1 MKKLFTAAF
10 LAAISIPTLSL
21 AEIKMPRLFSDGA
34 VLQCGKPLKIWG
46 TAAPDSKVEVVF
58 GGRSAAAKADSS
70 GEWSVQ
76 LPAFEASKTPREM
89 TVSENG
95 KAAKKISDILV
106 GEVWVLGG
114 QSNMA
119 WPLKPTKDCLK
130 AIGRADYPTIRC
142 FRSSKQALPDIYAGK
157 KFGTFERSSL
167 CSLSLSRTQQ
177 KDSPEGSA
185 WERATPQSVPLWSA
199 IGFHFAEKLAADLDV
214 PVGLLFTPLGGSPM
228 IAWIPESAADGNAV
242 TKARAKS
249 FRKLL
254 RAWDNGGYEKAKA
267 EYDAKIAKLAAA
279 AKGKIDRSGG
289 YRDYVPP
296 SKDSPYAESAT
307 PFFNYNAKVAPLSG
321 YAVRGILWYQGESDA
336 YKATEEKFGGQ
347 LGLVIDVW
355 RKCFGDAK
363 LPFLQ
368 VQLSSYGRSACW
380 AEVRAAQLAASRNIE
395 NVYTV
400 CSIDAGDKKD
410 IHPRDKETVASRL
423 EKMAV
428 SQVYGKKIPAP
439 FSPVFKEAKFDGSR
453 VVVSVDDFGRGLK
466 TDGKLRGFEVL
477 CGGKWIAANA
487 EADGGKIA
495 VESPDSARVDGVRYL
510 WCQYPQDDVCVRNSD
525 GLPLFPFRAER
536 GK

>member
-1 MKKLFTAAF
+1 MKKFFTAAF
-10 LAAISIPTLSL
+10 FAAIFLQGVSF
-21 AEIKMPRLFSDGA
+21 AEIKMPRVFSDGA

-46 TAAPDSKVEVVF
+46 EAAPDSTVEVAF
-58 GGRSAAAKADSS
+58 GGCSATAKADSS

-76 LPAFEASKTPREM
+76 LPPFEASKNPREM

-95 KAAKKISDILV
+95 KISKTVSDILV

-119 WPLKPTKDCLK
+119 WPLKPTKDCVK
-130 AIGRADYPTIRC
+130 AIQRADYPTIRC
-142 FRSSKQALPDIYAGK
+142 FRSSKQLLSDVYAGK

-167 CSLSLSRTQQ
+167 CSLSLARTPQ

-185 WERATPQSVPLWSA
+185 WERATPQNVPLWSA

-242 TKARAKS
+242 MKARAKS

-254 RAWDNGGYEKAKA
+254 RAWDNGGYEKAKT
-267 EYDAKIAKLAAA
+267 EYDAKIAKLVAD
-279 AKGKIDRSGG
+279 KGKIDRSGG

-296 SKDSPYAESAT
+296 SKDSPYAESST

-380 AEVRAAQLAASRNIE
+380 PEVRAAQLAASRDIE

-410 IHPRDKETVASRL
+410 VHPRDKETVATRL

-439 FSPVFKEAKFDGSR
+439 FSPVFKGAEFGGAR
-453 VVVSVDDFGRGLK
+453 VLVSVDDFGRGLK

-477 CGGKWIAANA
+477 CGGKWVAANA
-487 EADGGKIA
+487 EIDGGKIA
-495 VESPDSARVDGVRYL
+495 VQSPDSSRADGVRYL

-525 GLPLFPFRAER
+525 GLPLFPFKAER
-536 GK
+536 KK

>member
-1 MKKLFTAAF
+1 MKKLFVAAVF
-10 LAAISIPTLSL
+10 AAIFFRSVSL

-58 GGRSAAAKADSS
+58 GGRSATAKADSS

-95 KAAKKISDILV
+95 RAAKKISDILV

-119 WPLKPTKDCLK
+119 WPLKPTKDSLE

-157 KFGTFERSSL
+157 KFGMFERSSL
-167 CSLSLSRTQQ
+167 CSLSLARTPQ

-185 WERATPQSVPLWSA
+185 WERATPQNVPIWSA

-228 IAWIPESAADGNAV
+228 IAWIPESAADGNALM
-242 TKARAKS
+242 KARAKS

-279 AKGKIDRSGG
+279 KGKIDRSGG

-296 SKDSPYAESAT
+296 SKDSPYAESST

-347 LGLVIDVW
+347 LRLVIDVW

-380 AEVRAAQLAASRNIE
+380 PEVRAAQLAASRNIE

-410 IHPRDKETVASRL
+410 VHPRDKETVASRL
-423 EKMAV
+423 EKVAL
-428 SQVYGKKIPAP
+428 SQVYGKKIPSP
-439 FSPVFKEAKFDGSR
+439 FSPVFKEAEFDGSR

-477 CGGKWIAANA
+477 CGGKWTAANA
-487 EADGGKIA
+487 EMDGGKIA
-495 VESPDSARVDGVRYL
+495 VESSDSSRADGVRYL
-510 WCQYPQDDVCVRNSD
+510 WRQYPQDDVCVRNSD

>member
-1 MKKLFTAAF
+1 
-10 LAAISIPTLSL
+10 
-21 AEIKMPRLFSDGA
+21 
-34 VLQCGKPLKIWG
+34 
-46 TAAPDSKVEVVF
+46 
-58 GGRSAAAKADSS
+58 
-70 GEWSVQ
+70 
-76 LPAFEASKTPREM
+76 
-89 TVSENG
+89 
-95 KAAKKISDILV
+95 
-106 GEVWVLGG
+106 
-114 QSNMA
+114 
-119 WPLKPTKDCLK
+119 
-130 AIGRADYPTIRC
+130 
-142 FRSSKQALPDIYAGK
+142 
-157 KFGTFERSSL
+157 
-167 CSLSLSRTQQ
+167 
-177 KDSPEGSA
+177 
-185 WERATPQSVPLWSA
+185 
-199 IGFHFAEKLAADLDV
+199 
-214 PVGLLFTPLGGSPM
+214 M

-242 TKARAKS
+242 MKARAKS

-254 RAWDNGGYEKAKA
+254 RAWDNGGYEKAKT
-267 EYDAKIAKLAAA
+267 EYDAKIAKLVAD
-279 AKGKIDRSGG
+279 KGKIDRSGG

-296 SKDSPYAESAT
+296 SKDSPYAESST

-380 AEVRAAQLAASRNIE
+380 PEVRAAQLAASRDIE

-410 IHPRDKETVASRL
+410 VHPRDKETVATRL

-439 FSPVFKEAKFDGSR
+439 FSPVFKGAEFGGSR
-453 VVVSVDDFGRGLK
+453 VLVSVDDFGRGLK

-477 CGGKWIAANA
+477 CGGKWFAANA
-487 EADGGKIA
+487 EIDGGKIA
-495 VESPDSARVDGVRYL
+495 VQSPDSSLADGVRYL

-525 GLPLFPFRAER
+525 GLPLFPFKAER
-536 GK
+536 KK